1 MTKMRVHELAK
12 ELGVE
17 NKEIIEL
24 LRSENIEVKSHVS
37 SVDEAGIALV
47 KSKLGAK
54 AESKG
59 EPKAEPK
66 VESKAEPKVESK
78 TEVPEA
84 DAAQAEPPKK
94 KNIVQVFRPQN

>member
-37 SVDEAGIALV
+37 SVDEVGIALV
-47 KSKLGAK
+47 KAKLGAK
-54 AESKG
+54 A
-59 EPKAEPK
+59 
-66 VESKAEPKVESK
+66 
-78 TEVPEA
+78 
-84 DAAQAEPPKK
+84 
-94 KNIVQVFRPQN
+94 